1 MYNTRLKPI
10 QAPLNVKA
18 PTQTHAQLG
27 SLQLIKTI
35 KTGKSCKIKLGR
47 DVVTQKQFAIK
58 ILKSDMAPTL
68 APSLDYEAEIQAGIT
83 QGDHPNLLKQVNY
96 FPNVEYTKKDGT
108 TKRVY
113 ALVSEFAEE
122 GDLYDY
128 LETHGP
134 LSEGT
139 SRYYFEQL
147 INAIEY
153 LHNRGIAHMNLR
165 LENLLLTH
173 DLVLKLADFSFTNFV
188 NNNGSLLSTEL
199 FPSKALDFSAPE
211 FVQKQ
216 HTNYFI
222 NDLFACGIILF
233 TLVVGYPPFSI
244 ASLKDFHYK
253 LIINQQFNAF
263 WKQHEQRRRKT
274 FSNEFKELIN
284 SMLAF
289 QSTERLTIAEIKSH
303 PWYLNTK
310 PSFHDIKEEHDNNI
324 HRLLD
329 LKSPMDSDKSQ
340 MRPDISQPKAS
351 FAMKF
356 AMKGIQLNKK
366 Y

>member
-1 MYNTRLKPI
+1 MYNTRFKPT
-10 QAPLNVKA
+10 QAPQNIKA
-18 PTQTHAQLG
+18 PAHTHAQLG
-27 SLQLIKTI
+27 SLQILKTL
-35 KTGKSCKIKLGR
+35 KLGKSCKVKLGR

-68 APSLDYEAEIQAGIT
+68 APSLDYEAEIHAGIT

-108 TKRVY
+108 IKRVF
-113 ALVSEFAEE
+113 ALVTEFAEE
-122 GDLYDY
+122 GDLYDH

-134 LSEGT
+134 LTEGT
-139 SRYYFEQL
+139 ARHYFEQL
-147 INAIEY
+147 INATEY

-173 DLVLKLADFSFTNFV
+173 DLVLKIADFSLANFV
-188 NNNGSLLSTEL
+188 NTSDSLVSTSTL
-199 FPSKALDFSAPE
+199 LPKNLDFSAPE
-211 FVQKQ
+211 LVQKQ
-216 HTNYFI
+216 HANYFI

-233 TLVVGYPPFSI
+233 TLVVGYPPFSV

-274 FSNEFKELIN
+274 FSNEFKDLIN

-310 PSFHDIKEEHDNNI
+310 PSFHDIKQIKEDTNSI
-324 HRLLD
+324 
-329 LKSPMDSDKSQ
+329 
-340 MRPDISQPKAS
+340 RPDKIYTKPQIQAQRGS
-351 FAMKF
+351 F
-356 AMKGIQLNKK
+356 AMKGIQIVK